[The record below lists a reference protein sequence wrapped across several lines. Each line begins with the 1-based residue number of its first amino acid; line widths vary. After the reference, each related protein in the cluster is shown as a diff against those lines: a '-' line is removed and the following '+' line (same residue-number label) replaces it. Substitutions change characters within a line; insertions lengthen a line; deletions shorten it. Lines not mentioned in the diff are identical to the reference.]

1 MDCISS
7 IIRVQMLMYMCK
19 LHVKCQSHE
28 FFDCL
33 QLDCEFQKLLLKLR
47 IHHFKKFAPRE
58 NNPLYI
64 RYLVVYNLGQTLSTL
79 IEDMVTKNKPSTS
92 VLT

>member
-1 MDCISS
+1 
-7 IIRVQMLMYMCK
+7 MLMYMCK

-28 FFDCL
+28 FYDCL
-33 QLDCEFQKLLLKLR
+33 QLDCEFLKFLLKLR
-47 IHHFKKFAPRE
+47 IHHFKIFTPRE

-64 RYLVVYNLGQTLSTL
+64 QYLVVYNLGQTLSTL